1 MEISKS
7 LAPTTHVITQW
18 PQDQNVHDVGVSIF

>member
-1 MEISKS
+1 METSKS

-18 PQDQNVHDVGVSIF
+18 ACDPNVHNGGVSIF